1 MNTIF
6 PNEFLVTLEEDPQ
19 IFHRQLFAYAVC
31 KSYEQGHISVE
42 QGAQILGCDPWEFY
56 HILSENSD
64 PGHDQPDSPI
74 I

>member
-1 MNTIF
+1 VNTVF

-19 IFHRQLFAYAVC
+19 IFQRQLFAYAVC
-31 KSYEQGHISVE
+31 KLYEQGRISVE

-56 HILSENSD
+56 HILSENSYAG
-64 PGHDQPDSPI
+64 PDQSEHSI